1 MPACHQAWAQLPFVK
16 VGLVITACDCV
27 APLKFYCKMLTRRK
41 AVFAWEQQRAEEEGS
56 PCKIFCTVENKMDEQ

>member
-1 MPACHQAWAQLPFVK
+1 M
-16 VGLVITACDCV
+16 
-27 APLKFYCKMLTRRK
+27 APLKFYCKMLTCRK